1 MTGRARVLRWSA
13 LVCCVAGV
21 AGMIATN
28 IAGNQ
33 DGALAFGLLTASGA
47 GVILLLG
54 VLAPTQRGIDEVA
67 AHELERE
74 IAELT
79 AEGVDERRLRR
90 VVTLARRLGQL
101 PGDSV
106 LAPPTDDGDPSG

>member
-54 VLAPTQRGIDEVA
+54 VLAPSQRGVDEVA